1 MAVRHFRRSVGCK
14 RRQDRIESGFIPGG
28 RWQIQ
33 VVEYVVPKLK
43 VRQEHFIRFR
53 EELYQYTALTTWE
66 MS

>member
-14 RRQDRIESGFIPGG
+14 RRHDRIELRFILCG

-53 EELYQYTALTTWE
+53 EELYQYTGFTTRE